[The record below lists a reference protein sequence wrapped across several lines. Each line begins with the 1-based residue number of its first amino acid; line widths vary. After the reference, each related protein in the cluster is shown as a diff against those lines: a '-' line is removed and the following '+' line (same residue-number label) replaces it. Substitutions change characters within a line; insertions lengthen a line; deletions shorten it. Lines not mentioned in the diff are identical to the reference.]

1 MATEQTHGHIRGE
14 NRPDLDVYLN
24 GERMVEH
31 DAVSEGIVLRHE
43 TVSKVVKLTVI
54 YTDGLRVGGMVWDD
68 PADAYDTQGADV
80 HFDRVG
86 DAGDVFARFEARE
99 SGRDLTVEL
108 REVGDAE

>member
-24 GERMVEH
+24 GLRMTEH
-31 DAVSEGIVLRHE
+31 DAVSDGIVLRHE

-54 YTDGLRVGGMVWDD
+54 YTDGLRCGATVWDD
-68 PADAYDTQGADV
+68 CSDAWQTQGADV

-86 DAGDVFARFEARE
+86 DAGDVAARFEARE
-99 SGRDLTVEL
+99 RDMTVEL
-108 REVGDAE
+108 REVGEGDA